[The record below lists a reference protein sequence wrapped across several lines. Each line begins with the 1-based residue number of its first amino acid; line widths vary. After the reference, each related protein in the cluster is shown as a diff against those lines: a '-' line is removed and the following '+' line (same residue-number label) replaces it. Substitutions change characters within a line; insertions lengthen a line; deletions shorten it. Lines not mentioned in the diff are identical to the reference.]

1 MGHLINWVIVSWWL
15 IIPRLNTDKP
25 ISSCFLGRPHVSYLT
40 LGKTLRDLTK
50 TQMINFCCLFLVTLA
65 KPWKRWKLPPP
76 ACLHAATG
84 EWKRSISV
92 WPGCRV
98 NKTKIQY
105 THAQSLQSCPALC
118 DLTNHN
124 PPGSSVHG
132 ILQARR
138 LEWVAM
144 LSSRGY
150 SRPRDGTRVSN
161 FSFTGRRILYH

>member
-118 DLTNHN
+118 DLMDCSRQT
-124 PPGSSVHG
+124 PLSRG
-132 ILQARR
+132 ILQARI
-138 LEWVAM
+138 LKWVAM
-144 LSSRGY
+144 PSSRG
-150 SRPRDGTRVSN
+150 SSQPRVQTYVSYN
-161 FSFTGRRILYH
+161 SCIGSSVLYH

>member
-50 TQMINFCCLFLVTLA
+50 TQMINFCWLFLVTLA

-105 THAQSLQSCPALC
+105 THAQSLQWCMTLC
-118 DLTNHN
+118 DPMDCS
-124 PPGSSVHG
+124 PPGSFVCK
-132 ILQARR
+132 ILLVRI
-138 LEWVAM
+138 LGWVAM
-144 LSSRGY
+144 PSSRESSQLREWICDYCIVGGLF
-150 SRPRDGTRVSN
+150 SR
-161 FSFTGRRILYH
+161 L